1 MSEPTQTGPLEV
13 GSPPTDPAWN
23 PPSSGA
29 PAGSAVV
36 QSTSGAVVAAGVFLL
51 VIATLIGIVAAFA
64 IFAGA
69 MMDQWQGLVG
79 GGQSGLTD
87 EQVRAAM
94 ATGRVFVIVIGA
106 VLLVIAVAHLASG
119 IGVLRRRGWARIV
132 GLVMAVLGLLVWAL
146 ALLGN
151 VVAATQAI
159 PAGYLSDSGLTVEQ
173 YRALVGVTWIFG
185 VAISAIALAAY
196 LFILVVLIRR
206 GREFA

>member
-13 GSPPTDPAWN
+13 GSPPAEPAWN
-23 PPSSGA
+23 PEPAA
-29 PAGSAVV
+29 PAAATVP
-36 QSTSGAVVAAGVFLL
+36 QSTSGALVAVGVILL

-69 MMDQWQGLVG
+69 MMDQMPGLV
-79 GGQSGLTD
+79 GGQSGLTQ
-87 EQVRAAM
+87 EEVRAAVAM
-94 ATGRVFVIVIGA
+94 GRTFAVVIGA

-132 GLVMAVLGLLVWAL
+132 GLVLGVIGVLVWTL
-146 ALLGN
+146 GLLGN
-151 VVAATQAI
+151 VVAATQTI
-159 PAGYLSDSGLTVEQ
+159 PVGYLADSGLTAEQ
-173 YRALVGVTWIFG
+173 YRALVGVTWVFG
-185 VAISAIALAAY
+185 MAISGIALLGY

>member
-1 MSEPTQTGPLEV
+1 MSEPTQTGPLEA
-13 GSPPTDPAWN
+13 GSPPTEPASN
-23 PPSSGA
+23 PQPMA
-29 PAGSAVV
+29 PQAGPIA
-36 QSTSGAVVAAGVFLL
+36 QSTSGAVVAAGVILL

-79 GGQSGLTD
+79 GGQTGLTD
-87 EQVRAAM
+87 EELRAAM
-94 ATGRVFVIVIGA
+94 AMGRTFVIVIGA
-106 VLLVIAVAHLASG
+106 VLLVIAVAHLVSG

-151 VVAATQAI
+151 VVAATQTI
-159 PAGYLSDSGLTVEQ
+159 PAGYLADSGLTVEQ
-173 YRALVGVTWIFG
+173 YRALIGVTWIFG
-185 VAISAIALAAY
+185 VAISGVALAAY

>member
-23 PPSSGA
+23 PEAAAALPSA
-29 PAGSAVV
+29 TVP
-36 QSTSGAVVAAGVFLL
+36 QSTSGALVAVGVILL

-69 MMDQWQGLVG
+69 MMDQMPSLV

-87 EQVRAAM
+87 EEVRAAVAM
-94 ATGRVFVIVIGA
+94 GRTFVVVIGA
-106 VLLVIAVAHLASG
+106 VLLVIAAAHLASG

-132 GLVMAVLGLLVWAL
+132 GLVMAVLGLLVWAV

-151 VVAATQAI
+151 VVAATQTI
-159 PAGYLSDSGLTVEQ
+159 PAGYLTDSGLTVEQ
-173 YRALVGVTWIFG
+173 YRALVGATWIFG
-185 VAISAIALAAY
+185 VSISAVALAAY

>member
-23 PPSSGA
+23 PQPA
-29 PAGSAVV
+29 EQAGSAVV
-36 QSTSGAVVAAGVFLL
+36 QSTSGAVVAAGVILL
-51 VIATLIGIVAAFA
+51 AIATLIGIVATFA

-69 MMDQWQGLVG
+69 MMDQWQSLVG

-87 EQVRAAM
+87 EEVRAAM
-94 ATGRVFVIVIGA
+94 SMGRTFVIVIGA

-132 GLVMAVLGLLVWAL
+132 GLVMAALGLLVWAL

-151 VVAATQAI
+151 VVAATQTI
-159 PAGYLSDSGLTVEQ
+159 PAGYLTESGLTVEQ

-185 VAISAIALAAY
+185 VAISGVALAAY

>member
-1 MSEPTQTGPLEV
+1 
-13 GSPPTDPAWN
+13 
-23 PPSSGA
+23 
-29 PAGSAVV
+29 
-36 QSTSGAVVAAGVFLL
+36 VFLL

>member
-1 MSEPTQTGPLEV
+1 M
-13 GSPPTDPAWN
+13 GSPTVVTD
-23 PPSSGA
+23 
-29 PAGSAVV
+29 
-36 QSTSGAVVAAGVFLL
+36 
-51 VIATLIGIVAAFA
+51 
-64 IFAGA
+64 
-69 MMDQWQGLVG
+69 
-79 GGQSGLTD
+79 
-87 EQVRAAM
+87 
-94 ATGRVFVIVIGA
+94 
-106 VLLVIAVAHLASG
+106 
-119 IGVLRRRGWARIV
+119 RRRQRSGEEFDIII
-132 GLVMAVLGLLVWAL
+132 GLLGFWAL